1 MYMGKTKRG
10 NFVDKNGSE
19 VTIENFIG
27 LVHFEHEKATGCA
40 RNFFFASKNHFKKV
54 AAFHLLLR
62 YQIQT
67 I

>member
-1 MYMGKTKRG
+1 MFGAL
-10 NFVDKNGSE
+10 
-19 VTIENFIG
+19 IPI
-27 LVHFEHEKATGCA
+27 EHEKATGCA
-40 RNFFFASKNHFKKV
+40 RNFFFASKNPLKKV